1 MSESSPTFRLLLS
14 PLVEFTVQCKRTG
27 MDTSLVQVS
36 IKHSGAAKAGGKFKI
51 VGVYSC

>member
-1 MSESSPTFRLLLS
+1 
-14 PLVEFTVQCKRTG
+14 